1 MITTTRENWQDCRLA
16 MDRMACGITRAY
28 GAYLLAAIALLFGWG
43 APAVN
48 AASYTYTTT
57 TFAWHDPI
65 AAGDTRISTDPA
77 LVAQVPAPPPPYWPN
92 PASCSGY
99 CDNLGDDAISA
110 LINIGFTFN
119 FAGTNYTQLQVQTD
133 GRLQFNNNY
142 SYYGTSNIGSY
153 GPNPSPPPPFI
164 WSGAN
169 PRQYTLPLPD
179 PSLNNTMQVYGT
191 DVDVSPNGSGAG
203 PSPTGCSAAS
213 SIPTAGNNYV
223 QGKCGVY
230 FAQLPAGCTAN
241 VNCTQFVVTWLNV
254 PDWGDATSSYNFQA
268 ILNQN
273 GTFIY
278 QYNTSVNP
286 EFGQANVGY
295 QGASVA
301 DNVNYVYPGPT
312 SPYSGGIASLAGT
325 AVLWGTVPT
334 TTVGKFNAF
343 ETGTAAAQVTG
354 FINTKVAGA
363 GFTLALVANNA
374 GVQDN
379 TFNGA
384 VTVDLIGN
392 TTIGTPLSA
401 PSNCPTSFTQVLAP
415 FAANIVNGRSNVA
428 FAAVPN
434 VWQDVRVR
442 IVYAGL
448 PATTVCSTDN
458 FAIRPSSLTVSA
470 SDNTWNTA
478 GGGRGLA
485 NAGSAGGN
493 VHQAGA
499 PFTVAVS
506 VLPATATQYNGS
518 PTVVS
523 ANCAVLAGMGGCNPG
538 VLALPGGASWTAGNP
553 LVNNTAS
560 YSEAGAFTLT
570 VEDHNFASVDAAD
583 GESAAVLTVP
593 QAGGAI
599 TLGRFV
605 PANFIV
611 TATAAAPVFKTFNTT
626 DALCNAGAPAPKRTF
641 TYIGQQFGYVTAPT
655 VTVTAVN
662 LAGTTTTNYRSTGP
676 GVGLWHLAA
685 SPPAASVSCPSANVC
700 NVTVGSVIESYT
712 ENGGK
717 AWDNAQFAISPT
729 TITAGTGTG
738 TITLSAADL
747 IAYLRSVNTPVVTF
761 NANISLNLT
770 VQDTSENAPNQG
782 NILTTGGGATFNG
795 AGAGIV
801 FDGGGA
807 AAGAELRYGR
817 LRLANAN
824 GSELLPLN
832 MRMTTQYFAAGGA
845 GFVDNTADNCTTIAN
860 NNIGFANFK
869 LNLTAGATAAA
880 MPAGAFLSGVK
891 NLTLTAPGANKYG
904 SADVVVDLGTPIAT
918 CTALVPLPAPTS
930 ANLAYLRDLQS
941 CSAGNYNQDPTAR
954 ATFGGYGVNRNFI
967 YLRENY

>member
-1 MITTTRENWQDCRLA
+1 MNSVPMSCVAPCRARQGFCAHFVVAL
-16 MDRMACGITRAY
+16 T
-28 GAYLLAAIALLFGWG
+28 LLLLFG
-43 APAVN
+43 ASPVR

-57 TFAWHDPI
+57 TFGWHDPI
-65 AAGDTRISTDPA
+65 ASGDTRINTNPA
-77 LVAQVPAPPPPYWPN
+77 VVAQVPAPPPPYWPN

-110 LINIGFTFN
+110 PVNIGFTFN
-119 FAGTNYTQLQVQTD
+119 FAGTNYTQVQIQTN

-153 GPNPSPPPPFI
+153 GANPSPPPPFI
-164 WSGAN
+164 WSGSN
-169 PRQYTLPLPD
+169 PRQYTIPLPD

-203 PSPTGCSAAS
+203 PSPTGCSPAA

-230 FAQLPAGCTAN
+230 FAQLPAGCTAS

-254 PDWGDATSSYNFQA
+254 PDWGDATSSYNFQV

-273 GTFIY
+273 GTFVY

-325 AVLWGTVPT
+325 AVLWGTVPA

-343 ETGTAAAQVTG
+343 ETVTAATKVTG

-363 GFTLALVANNA
+363 GFTLALVANNG

-384 VTVDLIGN
+384 VTVELIGN
-392 TTIGTPLSA
+392 TTIGTPLNPA
-401 PSNCPTSFTQVLAP
+401 TNCPTSSSPVLAP

-442 IVYAGL
+442 IVYAGV

-470 SDNTWNTA
+470 TDNIWTTA
-478 GGGRGLA
+478 GGGRALA
-485 NAGSAGGN
+485 NAGVAGGN

-499 PFTVAVS
+499 PFSVNVTVA
-506 VLPATATQYNGS
+506 PNTATNYNGS

-523 ANCAVLAGMGGCNPG
+523 ANCVVLGGMGGCNPG
-538 VLALPGGASWTAGNP
+538 VLALPGGASWVPGNP

-560 YSEAGAFTLT
+560 YSEAGVFTLT
-570 VEDHNFASVDAAD
+570 LEDHNFASVDAAD
-583 GESAAVLTVP
+583 GEGAAVLTVP
-593 QAGGAI
+593 QVGGAATI
-599 TLGRFV
+599 GRFV

-611 TATAAAPVFKTFNTT
+611 TATAVVPVFKTFNTN
-626 DALCNAGAPAPKRTF
+626 DASCNAAAAAPKRTF
-641 TYIGQQFGYVTAPT
+641 TYIGQQFGYATVPS

-662 LAGTTTTNYRSTGP
+662 LSGVTTTNYRGT
-676 GVGLWHLAA
+676 LWKLVA
-685 SPPAASVSCPSANVC
+685 SPPAASVSCAASNICTA
-700 NVTVGSVIESYT
+700 TVGGVLEAYT
-712 ENGGK
+712 DNGGK
-717 AWDNAQFAISPT
+717 AWDSAQFAIFPT
-729 TITAGTGTG
+729 TVTPGTGTG
-738 TITLSAADL
+738 TVTLNNNPLQPDL
-747 IAYLRSVNTPVVTF
+747 IAYQRSANTPVVPF
-761 NANISLNLT
+761 NANISLNVL
-770 VQDTSENAPNQG
+770 VQDTSENVANQG
-782 NILTTGGGATFNG
+782 TIVTTGGGATYNG
-795 AGAGIV
+795 IGAGIV

-807 AAGAELRYGR
+807 ALGAEFRYGR
-817 LRLANAN
+817 LQLANAN
-824 GSELLPLN
+824 GSELLPLS
-832 MRMTTQYFAAGGA
+832 MRMATQYFTAGA
-845 GFVDNTADNCTTIAN
+845 GFVDNTVDNCTTIVNA
-860 NNIGFANFK
+860 NIGFANFQAP
-869 LNLTAGATAAA
+869 LNAAATVAA
-880 MPAGAFLSGVK
+880 MPAGAFLGGVK
-891 NLTLTAPGANKYG
+891 NLTLAAPGAGKYG
-904 SADVVVDLGTPIAT
+904 AVDVVVGLKSPLST
-918 CTALVPLPAPTS
+918 CTALVPLPAPTI
-930 ANLAYLRDLQS
+930 APYAFLRTLQS
-941 CSAGNYNQDPTAR
+941 CSAGNYDRDPTAR
-954 ATFGGYGVNRNFI
+954 ATFGAYDVNRNFI
-967 YLRENY
+967 YMRENY